1 MSLIIPNINLMRN
14 FQGLKVKSGESGKLR
29 SNFAPTNDKMVIIQ
43 KGELIQG
50 ELTKATVG
58 SSSGGLNHI
67 IWKESGAQAAKEF
80 LTSAQNVVNCWLAE
94 NGFTVGV
101 EDTMAA

>member
-1 MSLIIPNINLMRN
+1 MSCLPMPAVIKPKPLWTGKQIMSLIIPNINLMRN

-67 IWKESGAQAAKEF
+67 IWKESGA
-80 LTSAQNVVNCWLAE
+80 
-94 NGFTVGV
+94 
-101 EDTMAA
+101 